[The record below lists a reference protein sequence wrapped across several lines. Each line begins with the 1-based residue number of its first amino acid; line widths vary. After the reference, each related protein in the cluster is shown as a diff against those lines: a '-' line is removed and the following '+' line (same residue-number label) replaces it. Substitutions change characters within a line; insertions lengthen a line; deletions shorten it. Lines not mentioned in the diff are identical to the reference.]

1 MGKILFIISGIVVLV
16 AVGWYVLTRSYG
28 NNPPQA
34 GDTLTTPQETEQ
46 AAEAEDN
53 TILSPDGGFAP
64 GTLPKETIVYTDSG
78 FAPRTLTVK
87 KGTTVTFKN
96 QSSKSMWVA
105 SSVHPTHQDL
115 PGFDQLQGVGEGETY
130 TYTFDKTGSWKFH
143 NHLAPS
149 DTGVVVVEE

>member
-16 AVGWYVLTRSYG
+16 VVGWYVLTRSYG

-46 AAEAEDN
+46 AAEDNTAEDN
-53 TILSPDGGFAP
+53 
-64 GTLPKETIVYTDSG
+64 TIVYTDSG

-115 PGFDQLQGVGEGETY
+115 PGLDQLQGVGEGGTY

>member
-1 MGKILFIISGIVVLV
+1 MGKILFIISGIVVLA
-16 AVGWYVLTRSYG
+16 AVGWYVFTRSYG
-28 NNPPQA
+28 NNPPQTDYNA
-34 GDTLTTPQETEQ
+34 LTTPQNTEQ

-53 TILSPDGGFAP
+53 TI
-64 GTLPKETIVYTDSG
+64 IYTDSG

-115 PGFDQLQGVGEGETY
+115 PGFDQLQGVGEGGTY